1 MAAVITMEKPVIVAV
16 DDSREMLDIL
26 KSLVA
31 GAGYRFFG
39 ASNASQCLRLVRDVE
54 PDLILLDIQMPE
66 VDGFELCR
74 QIRAVEAM
82 RNIPVAFVTA
92 RRTAQDVYCRGR
104 QRLHHQAFRCQASHG
119 AHRSVGEA
127 EASLTAVKRAAA
139 RQGRRAFL

>member
-1 MAAVITMEKPVIVAV
+1 MAAVITMEKPVVIAV

-26 KSLVA
+26 KSLIA

-39 ASNASQCLRLVRDVE
+39 ASNANQCMRLIRDVE

-74 QIRAVEAM
+74 QIKASEAW

-92 RRTAQDVYCRGR
+92 RRTAQDVKAGI
-104 QRLHHQAFRCQASHG
+104 
-119 AHRSVGEA
+119 
-127 EASLTAVKRAAA
+127 AAGGNDFITKPFDA
-139 RQGRRAFL
+139 RNLMARVDRWLKPKPQQH